1 MIKITVQ
8 YNDHL
13 RSIRFPCSEKELTS
27 ALMEISAMND
37 TPSELFVTEVKY
49 PEELGFLKDRFVNPD
64 ELNYLAKRFDS
75 FCESEEKQY
84 FEAMKHESFTEL
96 PDLINLTFNLSR
108 YTLIRDVSDMGR
120 IGREYLLNRDGCIPA
135 HDDDNPKYAE
145 IGRNLM
151 QSGKGI
157 CTDYGLLF
165 VNEDIPFS
173 EEYDG
178 QVFPPYLYDADV
190 LFIARA
196 EYGGRTEYLY
206 MPCEN
211 EAITKSFGRLGAEN
225 PNDVNIIIEDFNVDD
240 PVWFERL
247 CELAEKESIYD
258 INTLAGAVNNA
269 DMDLGKLARVA
280 EYAGVGDAVSLAS
293 LARNLDLFTV
303 IEGVEDYGSIGR
315 NFVNNSSG
323 HSVPPFLENFIDYEN
338 FGRHIAEEYNGKF
351 VDDAFV
357 CMKEGHSL
365 NEVISEESRNIMN
378 QPNDENEDQ
387 DESFGMQ
394 IM

>member
-8 YNDHL
+8 YNERL
-13 RSIRFPCSEKELTS
+13 KSIRFPCSEKELTS
-27 ALMEISAMND
+27 ALMEIHALND
-37 TPSELFVTEVKY
+37 TPSELFITEVKY
-49 PEELGFLKDRFVNPD
+49 PEELGFLKDRFVNSD

-75 FCESEEKQY
+75 FCESEEKRY

-108 YTLIRDVSDMGR
+108 YTLIRDVSDMER
-120 IGREYLLNRDGCIPA
+120 IDREYLLNRDRFISV
-135 HDDDNPKYAE
+135 HDDDNTEYAE

-173 EEYDG
+173 EAYDS
-178 QVFPPYLYDADV
+178 QVFPLYLYDADV

-196 EYGGRTEYLY
+196 ESSGKTEYLY

-211 EAITKSFGRLGAEN
+211 EAITKAFGRLGAEN
-225 PNDVNIIIEDFNVDD
+225 PDDVKIIIEDFNVDNS
-240 PVWFERL
+240 VWFERL

-269 DMDLGKLARVA
+269 DMDLGKLTRVA
-280 EYAGVGDAVSLAS
+280 
-293 LARNLDLFTV
+293 
-303 IEGVEDYGSIGR
+303 
-315 NFVNNSSG
+315 
-323 HSVPPFLENFIDYEN
+323 
-338 FGRHIAEEYNGKF
+338 
-351 VDDAFV
+351 
-357 CMKEGHSL
+357 
-365 NEVISEESRNIMN
+365 
-378 QPNDENEDQ
+378 
-387 DESFGMQ
+387 
-394 IM
+394 

>member
-8 YNDHL
+8 YNDRL
-13 RSIRFPCSEKELTS
+13 KSIRFPCSENELTS
-27 ALMEISAMND
+27 ALMEINALNYS
-37 TPSELFVTEVKY
+37 PSELFVTEVKY

-108 YTLIRDVSDMGR
+108 YTLIQDVSDMGR

-151 QSGKGI
+151 QSGNGI

-165 VNEDIPFS
+165 VNEDISFS

-190 LFIARA
+190 LFIARV

-225 PNDVNIIIEDFNVDD
+225 PDDVNIIIEDFNVDD

-258 INTLAGAVNNA
+258 VNMLAEAVNNA

-323 HSVPPFLENFIDYEN
+323 HSVPPFLENFIDYEHL
-338 FGRHIAEEYNGKF
+338 GRHIAEEYNGKF
-351 VDDAFV
+351 VDGAFV

-365 NEVISEESRNIMN
+365 DEVISEESRNIMN
-378 QPNDENEDQ
+378 QQNDENEDQ
-387 DESFGMQ
+387 DESFRMQ
-394 IM
+394 MM

>member
-8 YNDHL
+8 YNDCL

-27 ALMEISAMND
+27 ALTEIHAISD
-37 TPSELFVTEVKY
+37 ISELFVTEVKY

-108 YTLIRDVSDMGR
+108 YTLIRDVRDMGR
-120 IGREYLLNRDGCIPA
+120 IGREYLMNRDGCIPA
-135 HDDDNPKYAE
+135 HDDDNPEYAE
-145 IGRNLM
+145 IGRKLI
-151 QSGKGI
+151 QSGEGI
-157 CTDYGLLF
+157 CTDHGLLF

-178 QVFPPYLYDADV
+178 RVFPPYLYDTDV

-196 EYGGRTEYLY
+196 EYRDRTEYLY

-211 EAITKSFGRLGAEN
+211 EAITKAFGRLGAEN
-225 PNDVNIIIEDFNVDD
+225 PDDVNIIIEDFNVDNPD
-240 PVWFERL
+240 WFRRL
-247 CELAEKESIYD
+247 CEIAEKESIYD

-269 DMDLGKLARVA
+269 DIDLDKLTRAA
-280 EYAGVGDAVSLAS
+280 EYVGVGDAASLAS
-293 LARNLDLFTV
+293 LAENLSMFTV
-303 IEGVEDYGSIGR
+303 FEGVRDYGDIGR
-315 NFVNNSSG
+315 CFVNNSHG
-323 HSVPPFLENFIDYEN
+323 YSVPPVLENFIYYEN

-351 VDDAFV
+351 VDGAFV

-365 NEVISEESRNIMN
+365 DEVISEESQNIMN
-378 QPNDENEDQ
+378 QQNDENEDQ
-387 DESFGMQ
+387 DESFGIQM
-394 IM
+394 M

>member
-8 YNDHL
+8 YNDRL

-27 ALMEISAMND
+27 ALTEINALND

-49 PEELGFLKDRFVNPD
+49 PEELGFLKERFVNLD

-75 FCESEEKQY
+75 FCESEEKRY

-135 HDDDNPKYAE
+135 HDEDNPKYAE
-145 IGRNLM
+145 IGRKLM

-157 CTDYGLLF
+157 CTDQGLLF
-165 VNEDIPFS
+165 VNEDIPFL

-178 QVFPPYLYDADV
+178 QVFPPYLYDTDV

-196 EYGGRTEYLY
+196 EYGCRTEYLY

-211 EAITKSFGRLGAEN
+211 EAITKAFGRLGSEN
-225 PNDVNIIIEDFNVDD
+225 PDDVNIIIEDFNVDD
-240 PVWFERL
+240 SVWFERL

-258 INTLAGAVNNA
+258 INTLAGAVSNA
-269 DMDLGKLARVA
+269 DMDLDKLARVA

-293 LARNLDLFTV
+293 LAENLNLFIV
-303 IEGVEDYGSIGR
+303 IESVEDYGSIGR

-323 HSVPPFLENFIDYEN
+323 HSVPPVLENFIDYEN
-338 FGRHIAEEYNGKF
+338 FGRYIAEEYNGKF
-351 VDDAFV
+351 VDGAFV
-357 CMKEGHSL
+357 CMKKGHTL
-365 NEVISEESRNIMN
+365 DEIISEENQNHMN
-378 QPNDENEDQ
+378 QQNDENEDQ
-387 DESFGMQ
+387 DECFGMQ
-394 IM
+394 MM

>member
-8 YNDHL
+8 YNDRL

-27 ALMEISAMND
+27 ALTEVNAKSN
-37 TPSELFVTEVKY
+37 TSELFVTEVKY
-49 PEELGFLKDRFVNPD
+49 PEELGFLKDRFVNLD

-75 FCESEEKQY
+75 FCESEGKQY
-84 FEAMKHESFTEL
+84 FGAMKYESFTEL
-96 PDLINLTFNLSR
+96 HDLINLTFNLSR
-108 YTLIRDVSDMGR
+108 YTLIRDISDMGR
-120 IGREYLLNRDGCIPA
+120 IGREHLLNRDGCIPA
-135 HDDDNPKYAE
+135 HDEYNPKYAE

-157 CTDYGLLF
+157 CTAYGLLF

-211 EAITKSFGRLGAEN
+211 EAITKAFGRLGAEN
-225 PNDVNIIIEDFNVDD
+225 PDDVKIIIEDFDVDN
-240 PVWFERL
+240 PVWFRRF
-247 CELAEKESIYD
+247 CELVEKESIYD
-258 INTLAGAVNNA
+258 INTLAGAVNNT
-269 DMDLGKLARVA
+269 DIDLDKLTRAA

-293 LARNLDLFTV
+293 LARNLSLFTV
-303 IEGVEDYGSIGR
+303 FEGVRDYGDIGR
-315 NFVNNSSG
+315 CFVNNSHG
-323 HSVPPFLENFIDYEN
+323 YSVPPVLENFIDYEN

-351 VDDAFV
+351 VDSAFV
-357 CMKEGHSL
+357 CMKEGYTL
-365 NEVISEESRNIMN
+365 DEVISEESRNIIN
-378 QPNDENEDQ
+378 QQNDENEDQ

-394 IM
+394 MM

>member
-8 YNDHL
+8 YNESL

-27 ALMEISAMND
+27 ALMEINALNYS
-37 TPSELFVTEVKY
+37 PLELFVTEVKY

-75 FCESEEKQY
+75 FCESEEKRY
-84 FEAMKHESFTEL
+84 FEAMKHESFMEL

-108 YTLIRDVSDMGR
+108 YTLIRDVGDMGR
-120 IGREYLLNRDGCIPA
+120 IGREYLMNRDGCIPA

-145 IGRNLM
+145 IGRKLM

-157 CTDYGLLF
+157 CTDHGLLF
-165 VNEDIPFS
+165 VNKDIPFS

-211 EAITKSFGRLGAEN
+211 EAITKAFGRLGAEN
-225 PNDVNIIIEDFNVDD
+225 PDDVKIIIEYFNVDNH
-240 PVWFERL
+240 VWFERL

-258 INTLAGAVNNA
+258 INTLSGAVNNS
-269 DMDLGKLARVA
+269 DMDLDKLTRAV
-280 EYAGVGDAVSLAS
+280 EYAGVEDAASLAS
-293 LARNLDLFTV
+293 LTENLSMFTV
-303 IEGVEDYGSIGR
+303 IEGVEDYGGIGR

-323 HSVPPFLENFIDYEN
+323 YSVPSALENFIDYEN
-338 FGRHIAEEYNGKF
+338 FGRYIAEEYNGKF
-351 VDDAFV
+351 VDGAFV
-357 CMKEGHSL
+357 CMKKGHTL
-365 NEVISEESRNIMN
+365 DEVISEESRNIMN
-378 QPNDENEDQ
+378 QHNDENEDQ
-387 DESFGMQ
+387 DECFGMQ
-394 IM
+394 MM

>member
-8 YNDHL
+8 YNESL

-27 ALMEISAMND
+27 ALMEINALNYS
-37 TPSELFVTEVKY
+37 PLELFVTEVKY

-75 FCESEEKQY
+75 FCESEEKRY
-84 FEAMKHESFTEL
+84 FEAMKHESFMEL

-108 YTLIRDVSDMGR
+108 YTLIRDVGDMGR
-120 IGREYLLNRDGCIPA
+120 IGREYLMNRDGCIPA

-145 IGRNLM
+145 IGRKLM

-157 CTDYGLLF
+157 CTDHGLLF
-165 VNEDIPFS
+165 VNKDIPFS

-211 EAITKSFGRLGAEN
+211 EAITKAFGRLGAEN
-225 PNDVNIIIEDFNVDD
+225 PDDVKIIIEYFNVDNH
-240 PVWFERL
+240 VWFERL

-258 INTLAGAVNNA
+258 INTLSGAVNNS
-269 DMDLGKLARVA
+269 DMDLDKLTRAV
-280 EYAGVGDAVSLAS
+280 EYAGIEDAASLAS
-293 LARNLDLFTV
+293 LTENLSMFTV
-303 IEGVEDYGSIGR
+303 IEGVEDYGGIGR

-323 HSVPPFLENFIDYEN
+323 YSVPSALENFIDYEN
-338 FGRHIAEEYNGKF
+338 FGRYIAEEYNGKF
-351 VDDAFV
+351 VDGAFV
-357 CMKEGHSL
+357 CMKKGHTL
-365 NEVISEESRNIMN
+365 DEVISEESRNIMN
-378 QPNDENEDQ
+378 QHNDENEDQ
-387 DESFGMQ
+387 DECFGMQ
-394 IM
+394 MM

>member
-8 YNDHL
+8 YNDRL
-13 RSIRFPCSEKELTS
+13 RSIRFPCLENELTS
-27 ALMEISAMND
+27 ALTEIHAISD
-37 TPSELFVTEVKY
+37 TSELFVTEVKY
-49 PEELGFLKDRFVNPD
+49 PEELGFLKDRFVNLD
-64 ELNYLAKRFDS
+64 ELNYLAKRFES

-84 FEAMKHESFTEL
+84 FEAMKHESFMEL
-96 PDLINLTFNLSR
+96 HDLINLTFNLSR
-108 YTLIRDVSDMGR
+108 YTLIQDVSDMGR
-120 IGREYLLNRDGCIPA
+120 IGREYLMNRDGCIPA
-135 HDDDNPKYAE
+135 HDEDNPKYAE
-145 IGRNLM
+145 IGRKLM

-178 QVFPPYLYDADV
+178 QVFPPYLYDTDV

-211 EAITKSFGRLGAEN
+211 EAITKAFGRLGAEN
-225 PNDVNIIIEDFNVDD
+225 RDDVNIIIEDFNVNN

-258 INTLAGAVNNA
+258 INMLAEAVNNA
-269 DMDLGKLARVA
+269 DMDLDKLTHVS
-280 EYAGVGDAVSLAS
+280 EYAGVEDAVSLAS

-303 IEGVEDYGSIGR
+303 FEEVKGYGDIGR
-315 NFVNNSSG
+315 HFVNNSYGYSM
-323 HSVPPFLENFIDYEN
+323 PPVLKNFIDYEN
-338 FGRHIAEEYNGKF
+338 LGRHIAEEYNGKF
-351 VDDAFV
+351 VDSAFV

-365 NEVISEESRNIMN
+365 DEIISEENQNHMN
-378 QPNDENEDQ
+378 QQNDENVAQ
-387 DESFGMQ
+387 DENFGMQ
-394 IM
+394 MM

>member
-1 MIKITVQ
+1 MVQ
-8 YNDHL
+8 VL
-13 RSIRFPCSEKELTS
+13 KSIRFPCSEKELTS
-27 ALMEISAMND
+27 ALMEINALNYS
-37 TPSELFVTEVKY
+37 PSELFVTEVKY

-64 ELNYLAKRFDS
+64 ELNYLAKRFES

-84 FEAMKHESFTEL
+84 FGAMKHESFMEL
-96 PDLINLTFNLSR
+96 HDLINLTFNLSR
-108 YTLIRDVSDMGR
+108 YTLIQDVSDMGR
-120 IGREYLLNRDGCIPA
+120 IGREYLMNRDGCIPA

-145 IGRNLM
+145 IGRKLM

-157 CTDYGLLF
+157 CMDQGLLF

-178 QVFPPYLYDADV
+178 QVFPPYLYDTDV

-196 EYGGRTEYLY
+196 EYGCRTEYLY

-211 EAITKSFGRLGAEN
+211 EAITKAFGRLGSEN
-225 PNDVNIIIEDFNVDD
+225 PDDVKIIIEDFNVDN

-258 INTLAGAVNNA
+258 INTLAGAVSNA
-269 DMDLGKLARVA
+269 DMDLDKLARVA
-280 EYAGVGDAVSLAS
+280 EYAGVGDAVSLTS

-303 IEGVEDYGSIGR
+303 IEGVEDYDGIGR
-315 NFVNNSSG
+315 HFINNSHSY
-323 HSVPPFLENFIDYEN
+323 SVPSALENFIDYEN
-338 FGRHIAEEYNGKF
+338 FGRYIAEEYNGKF
-351 VDDAFV
+351 VDGAFV
-357 CMKEGHSL
+357 CMKEGHTL
-365 NEVISEESRNIMN
+365 DEVISEEIRNIMN
-378 QPNDENEDQ
+378 QQNDENEDQ
-387 DESFGMQ
+387 DECFGMQ

>member
-8 YNDHL
+8 YNERL
-13 RSIRFPCSEKELTS
+13 GSIRFPCSEKELTS
-27 ALMEISAMND
+27 ALMEIHALND
-37 TPSELFVTEVKY
+37 NPSELFVTEVKY
-49 PEELGFLKDRFVNPD
+49 PEELGFLKDRFVNLD

-75 FCESEEKQY
+75 FCESEEKRY

-120 IGREYLLNRDGCIPA
+120 IGREYLMNRDGCIPA
-135 HDDDNPKYAE
+135 HDDDNPEYAE

-157 CTDYGLLF
+157 CTDQGLLF

-178 QVFPPYLYDADV
+178 QVFPPYLYDTDV

-211 EAITKSFGRLGAEN
+211 EAITKAFGRLGSEN
-225 PNDVNIIIEDFNVDD
+225 PDDVNIIIEDFNVDNPD
-240 PVWFERL
+240 WFRRL

-258 INTLAGAVNNA
+258 INTLAGAVSNA
-269 DMDLGKLARVA
+269 DMDLDKLTRAA

-338 FGRHIAEEYNGKF
+338 FGRYIAEEYNGKF
-351 VDDAFV
+351 VGGAFV

-365 NEVISEESRNIMN
+365 DEIISEENQNHMN
-378 QPNDENEDQ
+378 QQNDENENQ
-387 DESFGMQ
+387 DECFGMQ
-394 IM
+394 MM

>member
-8 YNDHL
+8 YNEHL
-13 RSIRFPCSEKELTS
+13 RSIRFTCSEKELTS
-27 ALMEISAMND
+27 ALTEINAMSD
-37 TPSELFVTEVKY
+37 TSELFVTEVEY
-49 PEELGFLKDRFVNPD
+49 PEELGFLKDRFVNLD

-75 FCESEEKQY
+75 FCESEEKRY
-84 FEAMKHESFTEL
+84 FEAMKHESFMEL
-96 PDLINLTFNLSR
+96 HDLINLTFNLSR
-108 YTLIRDVSDMGR
+108 YTLIRDVGDMGR
-120 IGREYLLNRDGCIPA
+120 IGREYLMNRDGCIPA
-135 HDDDNPKYAE
+135 HDDDNPEYAE
-145 IGRNLM
+145 IGRKLI

-157 CTDYGLLF
+157 CTDYGLFF
-165 VNEDIPFS
+165 VNDEIPFS

-178 QVFPPYLYDADV
+178 HVFPPYLYDADV

-211 EAITKSFGRLGAEN
+211 EAITKSFGRLGAKN
-225 PNDVNIIIEDFNVDD
+225 PDYVNIIIEDFNVDD

-247 CELAEKESIYD
+247 CKLAEKESIYD
-258 INTLAGAVNNA
+258 VNMLAEAVNNA
-269 DMDLGKLARVA
+269 DMDLDKLTHAA

-293 LARNLDLFTV
+293 IAKNLSLFIV
-303 IEGVEDYGSIGR
+303 FERVKDYGDIGR
-315 NFVNNSSG
+315 HFVNNSSG
-323 HSVPPFLENFIDYEN
+323 YSVPSALENFIDYEN

-351 VDDAFV
+351 VGGAFV

-365 NEVISEESRNIMN
+365 DEIISEENQNHMN
-378 QPNDENEDQ
+378 QQNDENENQ

-394 IM
+394 MM

>member
-8 YNDHL
+8 YNERL
-13 RSIRFPCSEKELTS
+13 GSIRFPCSEKELTS
-27 ALMEISAMND
+27 ALTEIHAISD
-37 TPSELFVTEVKY
+37 TSELFVTEVEY
-49 PEELGFLKDRFVNPD
+49 PEELGFLKDRFVNLD

-75 FCESEEKQY
+75 FCESEEKRY

-135 HDDDNPKYAE
+135 HNDDNPKYAE

-151 QSGKGI
+151 QSGKGVY
-157 CTDYGLLF
+157 TDYGLLF

-196 EYGGRTEYLY
+196 EYRGRTKYLY

-211 EAITKSFGRLGAEN
+211 EAITKAFGRLGSEN
-225 PNDVNIIIEDFNVDD
+225 PDDVNIIIEDFNVDNPD
-240 PVWFERL
+240 WFRRL
-247 CELAEKESIYD
+247 CEIAEKESIYD
-258 INTLAGAVNNA
+258 INTLAGAVSNA
-269 DMDLGKLARVA
+269 DMDLDKLTRAA
-280 EYAGVGDAVSLAS
+280 DYAGVEDAASLAS
-293 LARNLDLFTV
+293 LAGNLDLFTV
-303 IEGVEDYGSIGR
+303 IEEVEDYGSIGR
-315 NFVNNSSG
+315 NFINNSHGYSM
-323 HSVPPFLENFIDYEN
+323 PPVLKNFIDYEN
-338 FGRHIAEEYNGKF
+338 FGGHIAEEYNGKF
-351 VDDAFV
+351 VDGAFV
-357 CMKEGHSL
+357 CMKEGHTL
-365 NEVISEESRNIMN
+365 DEVISEENQKHMN
-378 QPNDENEDQ
+378 QQDDENDDQ
-387 DESFGMQ
+387 DESFGIQM
-394 IM
+394 M

>member
-8 YNDHL
+8 YNDRL
-13 RSIRFPCSEKELTS
+13 RSIHFPCSEKELTS
-27 ALMEISAMND
+27 TLMEINAISD
-37 TPSELFVTEVKY
+37 TSELFVTEVEY

-75 FCESEEKQY
+75 FCESEEKRY

-120 IGREYLLNRDGCIPA
+120 IGREYLMNRDGCIPA

-145 IGRNLM
+145 IGRKLM
-151 QSGKGI
+151 QFGKGI
-157 CTDYGLLF
+157 CTDCGLLF

-173 EEYDG
+173 EKYDG
-178 QVFPPYLYDADV
+178 QVFPPYLYDADI

-196 EYGGRTEYLY
+196 AYSGKTEYLY

-211 EAITKSFGRLGAEN
+211 EAITKAFGRLGAEN
-225 PNDVNIIIEDFNVDD
+225 PDDVNIIIKDFNVDN
-240 PVWFERL
+240 PVWFRRL

-258 INTLAGAVNNA
+258 INMLAGAVSSA

-293 LARNLDLFTV
+293 LAGNLSLFIV
-303 IEGVEDYGSIGR
+303 FEGVKDYGDVGWH
-315 NFVNNSSG
+315 FVNNSSG
-323 HSVPPFLENFIDYEN
+323 YSVPPVLENFIDYEN
-338 FGRHIAEEYNGKF
+338 LGRHIAEEYNGKF
-351 VDDAFV
+351 VDGAFV

-365 NEVISEESRNIMN
+365 DEVISEENQSHMN
-378 QPNDENEDQ
+378 QQIDENVAQ
-387 DESFGMQ
+387 DECFGMQ
-394 IM
+394 MM

>member
-8 YNDHL
+8 YNERL

-27 ALMEISAMND
+27 TLMEIHALNY

-64 ELNYLAKRFDS
+64 ELNYLAKRFES
-75 FCESEEKQY
+75 LCESEEKQY
-84 FEAMKHESFTEL
+84 FEAMKHEAFTEL
-96 PDLINLTFNLSR
+96 PDLINLTFNLNR

-120 IGREYLLNRDGCIPA
+120 IGREYLMNRDGCIPA

-145 IGRNLM
+145 VGRNLM
-151 QSGKGI
+151 QSGEGI
-157 CTDYGLLF
+157 CTKHGLLF

-178 QVFPPYLYDADV
+178 QVFLPYLYDADM

-196 EYGGRTEYLY
+196 EYSGKTEYLY
-206 MPCEN
+206 MPCEH
-211 EAITKSFGRLGAEN
+211 EAITKAFGRLGAEN
-225 PNDVNIIIEDFNVDD
+225 RDDVNIIIEDFNVDN

-258 INTLAGAVNNA
+258 INTLAGAVNYA
-269 DMDLGKLARVA
+269 DIDLDKVTHVA
-280 EYAGVGDAVSLAS
+280 EYAGVEDAVSLAS

-303 IEGVEDYGSIGR
+303 IESVEDYGDIGR
-315 NFVNNSSG
+315 HFVNNSHG
-323 HSVPPFLENFIDYEN
+323 YSVPPVLENFIDYEN

-351 VDDAFV
+351 VDGAFV
-357 CMKEGHSL
+357 CMKAGHTL
-365 NEVISEESRNIMN
+365 DEVISEENQSHMN
-378 QPNDENEDQ
+378 QQADENEDQ
-387 DESFGMQ
+387 DESIGMQ
-394 IM
+394 MM

>member
-8 YNDHL
+8 YNDRL
-13 RSIRFPCSEKELTS
+13 KSIHFPCSEKELTS
-27 ALMEISAMND
+27 ALTEIYAISD
-37 TPSELFVTEVKY
+37 TSELFVTEVEY
-49 PEELGFLKDRFVNPD
+49 PEELGFLKDRFVNLD

-75 FCESEEKQY
+75 FCKSEEKRY

-145 IGRNLM
+145 IGRKLM

-157 CTDYGLLF
+157 CTDQGLLF

-178 QVFPPYLYDADV
+178 RVFPPYLYDTDV

-211 EAITKSFGRLGAEN
+211 EAITKAFGRLGTEN
-225 PNDVNIIIEDFNVDD
+225 PDDVNIIIEDFNVDNH
-240 PVWFERL
+240 VWFERL

-258 INTLAGAVNNA
+258 INTLAGAVSNA
-269 DMDLGKLARVA
+269 DMDLGKLARAA
-280 EYAGVGDAVSLAS
+280 EYAGVEDAVSLAS
-293 LARNLDLFTV
+293 IAENLSLFTV
-303 IEGVEDYGSIGR
+303 IESVEDYGGIGR
-315 NFVNNSSG
+315 HFVNNSSG

-338 FGRHIAEEYNGKF
+338 FDRHIAEEYNGKF
-351 VDDAFV
+351 VDGAFV
-357 CMKEGHSL
+357 CMKEGHTFD
-365 NEVISEESRNIMN
+365 EVISEESRNIMN
-378 QPNDENEDQ
+378 QQNDENEDQ
-387 DESFGMQ
+387 DECFGMQ
-394 IM
+394 MM

>member
-1 MIKITVQ
+1 
-8 YNDHL
+8 
-13 RSIRFPCSEKELTS
+13 
-27 ALMEISAMND
+27 MEINAISD
-37 TPSELFVTEVKY
+37 TSELFVTEVEY

-64 ELNYLAKRFDS
+64 ELNYLAKRFNS
-75 FCESEEKQY
+75 FCESEEKRY
-84 FEAMKHESFTEL
+84 FEAMKYESFTEL

-120 IGREYLLNRDGCIPA
+120 IGRGYLMNRDGCIPA
-135 HDDDNPKYAE
+135 HDDDNPEYAE
-145 IGRNLM
+145 IGRNLI
-151 QSGKGI
+151 QSGEGM

-173 EEYDG
+173 EEYDSR
-178 QVFPPYLYDADV
+178 VFPPYLYDTDV

-211 EAITKSFGRLGAEN
+211 EAITKAFGRLGAEN
-225 PNDVNIIIEDFNVDD
+225 SDDVNIIIEDFNVDD

-258 INTLAGAVNNA
+258 VNMLAGAVSNA
-269 DMDLGKLARVA
+269 DMDLDKLARVA

-293 LARNLDLFTV
+293 LAENLSLFTV
-303 IEGVEDYGSIGR
+303 IESVEDYDGIGR
-315 NFVNNSSG
+315 HFVNNSSG
-323 HSVPPFLENFIDYEN
+323 YSMPPVSKNFIDYEN

-351 VDDAFV
+351 VDGAFV

-365 NEVISEESRNIMN
+365 DEVISEESRNIMN

-394 IM
+394 ISTCAEYDYSYCTANGFSNC

>member
-8 YNDHL
+8 YNERL
-13 RSIRFPCSEKELTS
+13 RSIRFPCSEKELTF
-27 ALMEISAMND
+27 ALMEINAMSD
-37 TPSELFVTEVKY
+37 TSELFVTEVEY
-49 PEELGFLKDRFVNPD
+49 PEELGFLKDRFVNLD

-75 FCESEEKQY
+75 FCESEEKRY
-84 FEAMKHESFTEL
+84 FEAMKHESFMEL

-120 IGREYLLNRDGCIPA
+120 IGREYLMNRDGCIPA
-135 HDDDNPKYAE
+135 HDDDNPEYAE
-145 IGRNLM
+145 IGRNLI
-151 QSGKGI
+151 QFGEGI
-157 CTDYGLLF
+157 CTDHGLLF
-165 VNEDIPFS
+165 VNVDIPFS

-178 QVFPPYLYDADV
+178 RVFPPYLYDTDV

-211 EAITKSFGRLGAEN
+211 EAITKAFGRLGTEN
-225 PNDVNIIIEDFNVDD
+225 PDDVNIIIEDFNVDN
-240 PVWFERL
+240 PVWFKRF

-258 INTLAGAVNNA
+258 INMLAGAVNNA
-269 DMDLGKLARVA
+269 DMDLDKLTHVS

-293 LARNLDLFTV
+293 LAGNLSLFTV
-303 IEGVEDYGSIGR
+303 IESVEDYGGIGR
-315 NFVNNSSG
+315 HFVNNSHGYSM
-323 HSVPPFLENFIDYEN
+323 PPVLENFIDYEHL
-338 FGRHIAEEYNGKF
+338 GRHIAEEYNGKF
-351 VDDAFV
+351 VDGAFV
-357 CMKEGHSL
+357 CMKKGHTL
-365 NEVISEESRNIMN
+365 DEIISEENQNHMN
-378 QPNDENEDQ
+378 QQNDENEDQ

>member
-8 YNDHL
+8 YNERL
-13 RSIRFPCSEKELTS
+13 KSIRFPCSEKELTS
-27 ALMEISAMND
+27 ALMEIHALND
-37 TPSELFVTEVKY
+37 NPSELFITEVKY
-49 PEELGFLKDRFVNPD
+49 PEELGFLKDRFVNSD

-75 FCESEEKQY
+75 FCESEEKRY

-135 HDDDNPKYAE
+135 HDDDNPEYAE
-145 IGRNLM
+145 IGRKLM
-151 QSGKGI
+151 QSGNGI

-211 EAITKSFGRLGAEN
+211 EAITKAFGRLGAEN
-225 PNDVNIIIEDFNVDD
+225 PDDVKIIIEDFNVDNH
-240 PVWFERL
+240 VWFERL

-269 DMDLGKLARVA
+269 DMDLGKLTRVA
-280 EYAGVGDAVSLAS
+280 EYAGVEYSVSLAV
-293 LARNLDLFTV
+293 LAGNLSLFTV
-303 IEGVEDYGSIGR
+303 IERIEDYESIGR
-315 NFVNNSSG
+315 HFVNNSSG
-323 HSVPPFLENFIDYEN
+323 YFVPSALENFIDYEN
-338 FGRHIAEEYNGKF
+338 FG
-351 VDDAFV
+351 
-357 CMKEGHSL
+357 
-365 NEVISEESRNIMN
+365 
-378 QPNDENEDQ
+378 
-387 DESFGMQ
+387 MQ
-394 IM
+394 MM

>member
-8 YNDHL
+8 YNDRL
-13 RSIRFPCSEKELTS
+13 KSIRFPCSEKELTF
-27 ALMEISAMND
+27 ALMEIHTLND
-37 TPSELFVTEVKY
+37 SPSELFVTEVKY

-75 FCESEEKQY
+75 FCESEEKRY

-120 IGREYLLNRDGCIPA
+120 IGREYLMNRDGCIPA

-145 IGRNLM
+145 IGRKLM
-151 QSGKGI
+151 QFGKGI
-157 CTDYGLLF
+157 CTDCGLLF

-173 EEYDG
+173 EKYDG
-178 QVFPPYLYDADV
+178 QVFPPYLYDADI

-196 EYGGRTEYLY
+196 AYSGKTEYLY

-211 EAITKSFGRLGAEN
+211 EAITKAFGRLGAEN
-225 PNDVNIIIEDFNVDD
+225 PDDVNIIIKDFNVDN
-240 PVWFERL
+240 PVWFRRL

-258 INTLAGAVNNA
+258 INMLAGAVSNA

-293 LARNLDLFTV
+293 LAGNLSLFIV
-303 IEGVEDYGSIGR
+303 FEGVKDYGDVGWH
-315 NFVNNSSG
+315 FVNNSSG
-323 HSVPPFLENFIDYEN
+323 YSVPPVLENFIDYEN
-338 FGRHIAEEYNGKF
+338 LGRHIAEEYNGKF
-351 VDDAFV
+351 VDGAFV

-365 NEVISEESRNIMN
+365 DEVISEENQSHMN
-378 QPNDENEDQ
+378 QQIDENVAQ
-387 DESFGMQ
+387 DECFGMQ
-394 IM
+394 MM

>member
-8 YNDHL
+8 YNDRL
-13 RSIRFPCSEKELTS
+13 KSIRFPCSEKELTS
-27 ALMEISAMND
+27 ALMEINALNYS
-37 TPSELFVTEVKY
+37 PSELFVTEVKY

-64 ELNYLAKRFDS
+64 ELNYLAKRFES

-84 FEAMKHESFTEL
+84 FGAMKHESFMEL
-96 PDLINLTFNLSR
+96 HDLINLTFNLSR
-108 YTLIRDVSDMGR
+108 YTLIQDVSDMGR
-120 IGREYLLNRDGCIPA
+120 IGREYLMNCDGCIPA

-145 IGRNLM
+145 IGRKLM

-157 CTDYGLLF
+157 CTDQGLLF

-178 QVFPPYLYDADV
+178 QVFPPYLYDTDV

-196 EYGGRTEYLY
+196 EYG
-206 MPCEN
+206 CSEN
-211 EAITKSFGRLGAEN
+211 EAITKAFGRLGSEN
-225 PNDVNIIIEDFNVDD
+225 PDDVKIIIEDFNVDN

-258 INTLAGAVNNA
+258 INTLAGAVSNA
-269 DMDLGKLARVA
+269 DMDLDKLARVA
-280 EYAGVGDAVSLAS
+280 EYAGVGDAVSLTS

-303 IEGVEDYGSIGR
+303 IEGVEDYDGIGR
-315 NFVNNSSG
+315 HFINNSHSY
-323 HSVPPFLENFIDYEN
+323 SVPSALENFIDYEN
-338 FGRHIAEEYNGKF
+338 FGRYIAEEYNGKF
-351 VDDAFV
+351 VDGAFV
-357 CMKEGHSL
+357 CMKEGHTL
-365 NEVISEESRNIMN
+365 DEVISEEIRNIMN
-378 QPNDENEDQ
+378 QQNDENEDQ
-387 DESFGMQ
+387 DECFGMQ

>member
-8 YNDHL
+8 YNDRL
-13 RSIRFPCSEKELTS
+13 KSIRFPCSENELTS
-27 ALMEISAMND
+27 ALMEINALNYS
-37 TPSELFVTEVKY
+37 PSELFVTEVKY
-49 PEELGFLKDRFVNPD
+49 PEELGFLKDRFVNSD

-75 FCESEEKQY
+75 FCESEEKRY

-108 YTLIRDVSDMGR
+108 YTLIQDVSDMRR

-151 QSGKGI
+151 QSGNGI

-165 VNEDIPFS
+165 VNEDISFS

-190 LFIARA
+190 LFIARV

-225 PNDVNIIIEDFNVDD
+225 PDDVNIIIEDFNVDD

-258 INTLAGAVNNA
+258 VNMLAGAVNNA
-269 DMDLGKLARVA
+269 DMDLGKLARVV

-323 HSVPPFLENFIDYEN
+323 HSVPPFLENFIDYEHL
-338 FGRHIAEEYNGKF
+338 GRHIAEEYNGKF
-351 VDDAFV
+351 VDGAFV
-357 CMKEGHSL
+357 CMKEGHTFD
-365 NEVISEESRNIMN
+365 EVISEENQNHMN
-378 QPNDENEDQ
+378 QQNDENEDQ